1 MAEAPKLVS
10 ELRDQDRVAGVF
22 RVARK
27 GYPISRSGKHFLAVT
42 LADRS
47 GEIEARAFDDAAEK
61 LEPKCPS
68 SGYVRVEAAAVLYK
82 GRLELKLLEI
92 EPVDAAQVNQADF
105 LARSAHDPQQMF
117 AEVRRLVEL
126 TRSPFVKEL
135 LLGFLDD
142 PQIGPALLV
151 APAAKSVH
159 HAFVSGLLEHTLSVL
174 QLGWRICDHYPQLDR
189 DLVTAGCLLHDL
201 GKTVELRASAG
212 IEYTPQGRLVGH
224 LLLTCQWIHERAR
237 RIPGFPEELEWH
249 LVHLVAAHHG
259 QLEHGSPKEPSTL
272 EAVVV
277 HALDELDSRLNSF
290 GLLFARDRSDGP
302 WTDFSR
308 LYDRPLFKGPS
319 WDGKPLPPDA
329 RRFRGPGLYE
339 PRPPPAPAALPV
351 VIEGAEAPIPLPG
364 PSPQSVEVPPSQP
377 SGSPAIAEPPA
388 PQPTAGGQKA
398 RPAVWDR
405 PEPKLREYNFQ
416 VPERAFAAIP
426 PQNGPR
432 PPEPDLQG
440 RGEKKPAESQPLDL
454 FKTR

>member
-1 MAEAPKLVS
+1 MSEARKPVS

-27 GYPISRSGKHFLAVT
+27 GYPQARSGKHFLAVT
-42 LADRS
+42 LADQS
-47 GEIEARAFDDAAEK
+47 GEIEARAFDEAAER
-61 LEPKCPS
+61 LEPEVPS
-68 SGYVRVEAAAVLYK
+68 SGYVRIEATAELYK
-82 GRLELKLLEI
+82 GRLELKLQGAQAVPAGE
-92 EPVDAAQVNQADF
+92 VDPDDF
-105 LARSAHDPQQMF
+105 IARSAHDPGAMF
-117 AEVRRLVEL
+117 AEVRRLVEQ

-142 PQIGPALLV
+142 PQIGPALLR

-174 QLGWRICDHYPQLDR
+174 QLGWRVCDHYPQLDR

-201 GKTVELRASAG
+201 GKTVELRASGA

-277 HALDELDSRLNSF
+277 HALDELDSRINSF
-290 GLLFARDRSDGP
+290 GLLFARDKGASG
-302 WTDFSR
+302 WTDYSR

-319 WDGKPLPPDA
+319 WDGKPLPIDH
-329 RRFRGPGLYE
+329 RRFRGLGLYE
-339 PRPPPAPAALPV
+339 PALPAAPPPEPV
-351 VIEGAEAPIPLPG
+351 VIEQDAPIPLPG
-364 PSPQSVEVPPSQP
+364 PLPPAEGKRATAAEDAPVP
-377 SGSPAIAEPPA
+377 GLHADAA
-388 PQPTAGGQKA
+388 PQPGGHKP
-398 RPAVWDR
+398 RPAVWER
-405 PEPKLREYNFQ
+405 PPTRLREYNFQ
-416 VPERAFAAIP
+416 VPERAFAAVP

-432 PPEPDLQG
+432 PPEPELPG
-440 RGEKKPAESQPLDL
+440 RPEPKPAAPEPLDL
-454 FKTR
+454 FKIR